1 MPDEAC
7 AGRTACLIRVAPGN
21 TAVAS
26 CGKGFTGAPVRTGRM
41 PLGNGLFIGA
51 GCAAIC
57 DSTA

>member
-1 MPDEAC
+1 MCGQDGMPC
-7 AGRTACLIRVAPGN
+7 RVAPGN